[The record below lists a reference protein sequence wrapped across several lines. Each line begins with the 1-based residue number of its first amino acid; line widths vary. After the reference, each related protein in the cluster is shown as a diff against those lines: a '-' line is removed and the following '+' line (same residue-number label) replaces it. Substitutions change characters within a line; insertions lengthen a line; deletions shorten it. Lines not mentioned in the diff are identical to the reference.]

1 MIILKLPQTER
12 FRKITVFLYSTGA
25 MESGEAAVMGCTK
38 ALMASN
44 DTLFNFEDTL
54 GERDDNQ
61 MLLSPRPHLS
71 HSSTNSSASSLTA
84 SKQDLHVDKT
94 PTNDGTNI
102 VDMFQK
108 HVHQEPDLIDI
119 LRENIR
125 QHPLD
130 LNFDRLP
137 STSKYEASL
146 IKLSLNDSSPPEL
159 AQAQQIVNDLSSPEQ
174 NKTAD
179 SFSLEQDLTFTIDDQ
194 KTCVS
199 MILKNNEER
208 ISEISEPIF
217 ENSSFDYED
226 ELFDD
231 NMKAVDFENLDNSLQ
246 TDEMQSLEVDDNS
259 NYPPSNDEN
268 DNQEISTGTSTMDLN
283 STAPTDILHATMT
296 CDENMDLDLDNQTI
310 SNEDLVYFSPESQNT
325 NMDARKMSTESDVM
339 LSPEET
345 SKMNIDA
352 EEVKLNTSNLIIF
365 SPHNQDNFEE
375 IDMSLEDG

>member
-1 MIILKLPQTER
+1 
-12 FRKITVFLYSTGA
+12 
-25 MESGEAAVMGCTK
+25 MELSGEAAVMGCTK

-54 GERDDNQ
+54 ERDDNNQ
-61 MLLSPRPHLS
+61 LLLSPRPHHQS
-71 HSSTNSSASSLTA
+71 YSSTNSSASSLTA
-84 SKQDLHVDKT
+84 SKQDLLHVDKT

-102 VDMFQK
+102 VDLFSK
-108 HVHQEPDLIDI
+108 HNSSNINMTQELDLIDI

-130 LNFDRLP
+130 LSIDRMP
-137 STSKYEASL
+137 STSKYEATL

-179 SFSLEQDLTFTIDDQ
+179 SYSFEQDLTFTIDDQ

-199 MILKNNEER
+199 MIIKNDEER

-226 ELFDD
+226 DQFD
-231 NMKAVDFENLDNSLQ
+231 ENLRVCDFDSSLNM
-246 TDEMQSLEVDDNS
+246 DDVQSLEADDNS

-268 DNQEISTGTSTMDLN
+268 DNLELSTGTSTMDLTPVN
-283 STAPTDILHATMT
+283 QSENLNATMLL
-296 CDENMDLDLDNQTI
+296 DESVGDNEVV
-310 SNEDLVYFSPESQNT
+310 SNEELIFFSPDVNNS
-325 NMDARKMSTESDVM
+325 NMEGCRMSVGSDALVLTPEIQETSKNERDVDSEERKMSMDSDAIL
-339 LSPEET
+339 LSPGEEY
-345 SKMNIDA
+345 
-352 EEVKLNTSNLIIF
+352 LNKTEN
-365 SPHNQDNFEE
+365 EE
-375 IDMSLEDG
+375 IDMEEDFENEPKNLASGE